1 MIVEGVR
8 ALYQQKAE
16 KESGRGNPTGSKLG
30 ACTAQL
36 QQMMWRDHLDVPPA
50 PWQPRSVMTVEM
62 GRLLGEWMAGIVGQS
77 FPGLFGLK
85 EQPFY
90 LPIPYPDGIK
100 PDEVERVFGLRVG
113 ERLANN
119 SRRLWGTLLGPKDRF
134 TPPKVEILKGGQLKT
149 TGISLGNPQKD
160 WRGLVLEP
168 RKRMLWTPVFVDGVL
183 NHPEHG
189 LAVVEDKTM
198 STPAFRRAL
207 LGRMDYGYRAQLLA
221 AVKATGF
228 DLAVWL
234 CLRKETAHWAEIT
247 FLRKHAGV
255 RVDLIRTSGVRES
268 YIVADA
274 DKGILVPAE
283 GEAKGRDLNLLD
295 AIEINKRDATWD
307 TALVW
312 SPFEEGALLEQ
323 MYQRAWRVVLSTAD
337 RGAEGWLREYGPEF
351 ACRKC
356 AGEGKLTCRQCHGT
370 GVTPKL
376 RKPCGPCGGAMTL
389 PCEPCKG
396 TGQLEEAELPWQ
408 CSYCSV
414 NENCW
419 GKAGVRLEVDSRPH
433 YLVRRDAYLASGL
446 GFVPPEREAA
456 LEENDEPGA
465 A

>member
-30 ACTAQL
+30 TCTAQL
-36 QQMMWRDHLDVPPA
+36 QQLMWRDHLDAPPA

-62 GRLLGEWMAGIVGQS
+62 GRMLGEWMAGAVGRA
-77 FPGLFGLK
+77 FPGLWGLQ

-90 LPIPYPDGIK
+90 LPIPYPEGVKAEEI
-100 PDEVERVFGLRVG
+100 ERIFHLRVE

-119 SRRLWGTLLGPKDRF
+119 SRRLWGTALGAKEKF
-134 TPPKVEILKGGQLKT
+134 SPPKVEMLKGGQLKT
-149 TGISLGNPQKD
+149 TGISLGSVQKD

-168 RKRMLWTPVFVDGVL
+168 RKRTLWTPVFVDGVL

-228 DLAVWL
+228 DSAVWL

-274 DKGILVPAE
+274 DKGVLALSEAPAGE
-283 GEAKGRDLNLLD
+283 GLINLNKLD
-295 AIEINKRDATWD
+295 AAWD

-312 SPFEEGALLEQ
+312 TPFDEGTLLEQ
-323 MYQRAWRVVLSTAD
+323 MHQRAWRVVLSPAE
-337 RGAEGWLREYGPEF
+337 RGAEGWLREYGPDF
-351 ACRKC
+351 ACQ
-356 AGEGKLTCRQCHGT
+356 TC
-370 GVTPKL
+370 
-376 RKPCGPCGGAMTL
+376 
-389 PCEPCKG
+389 EG
-396 TGQLEEAELPWQ
+396 TGQQSKAKTGGHLLKAGPKPCADCGATGMLEEVELPWQ
-408 CSYCSV
+408 CAYCSCV
-414 NENCW
+414 ENCW
-419 GKAGVRLEVDSRPH
+419 KPAGLRLELDSRPH
-433 YLVRRDAYLASGL
+433 YLIKRDAYGASGL
-446 GFVPPEREAA
+446 TFTPPEREMVTPED
-456 LEENDEPGA
+456 EEEPA
-465 A
+465 